1 VGHYTPD
8 RHYYSVCCA
17 SFSQNEV
24 LILFR
29 EATSFNVSK
38 LSFLAPPKTL
48 PTTSEKQALF
58 ITENSSLVIADSL
71 ANPNFQAVG
80 TLKEEIENRFVSE
93 QQSFQKTLRSL
104 SKFVSKPIPLHSVLL
119 TEKSDLIVVLKA

>member
-1 VGHYTPD
+1 
-8 RHYYSVCCA
+8 
-17 SFSQNEV
+17 
-24 LILFR
+24 
-29 EATSFNVSK
+29 